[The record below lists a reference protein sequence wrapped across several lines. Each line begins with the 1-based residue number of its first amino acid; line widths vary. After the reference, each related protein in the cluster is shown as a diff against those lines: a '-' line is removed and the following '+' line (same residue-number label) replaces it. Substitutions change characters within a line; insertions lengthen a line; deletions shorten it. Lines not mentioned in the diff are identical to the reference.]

1 MHDKVAVSQRAG
13 TAALWSANHLFERD
27 PGALSALAL
36 AGNTTLRVT
45 LMAVN
50 PYTVHP
56 MQAAM
61 AAATLDVC
69 SRGASRCAWVT
80 ARRPTCAR

>member
-50 PYTVHP
+50 PYIVHP

-61 AAATLDVC
+61 AAA
-69 SRGASRCAWVT
+69 
-80 ARRPTCAR
+80 RRPGTDRRPSFTPCIAFGRNRHEI